1 MQKPKCLIISNRGNR
16 IFPSIYK
23 MAGCK
28 LKAYFFYY
36 LQNGS
41 TQTQSII
48 DLLVYR
54 NQVQVKQAGDRS
66 STPLSSVTILLLTK
80 LTWFRVNNTGNSTK
94 SLPWI
99 LCPSLCTRSWQNSIS
114 EYLRTSLSEISFIYL
129 NILVNPHL
137 KLVSLILEYFTE
149 SRNPYL
155 SSISDLPRG
164 CLSRSRSVPTRSP
177 GPPAASRDPAPK
189 HPRRG
194 AHGTWNKCF
203 EFTRVVQSW
212 DSRSHAVLRA
222 A

>member
-41 TQTQSII
+41 MQTQSII

-99 LCPSLCTRSWQNSIS
+99 LCSSLCTRSSQKS
-114 EYLRTSLSEISFIYL
+114 EYLRTILISNFVHLSEHFGKSSSETCFPTWIFYL
-129 NILVNPHL
+129 RKVEILIWVYLIFHVDAYHVHDQFPPCLRAHQQPHVTPL
-137 KLVSLILEYFTE
+137 LNT
-149 SRNPYL
+149 
-155 SSISDLPRG
+155 
-164 CLSRSRSVPTRSP
+164 
-177 GPPAASRDPAPK
+177 
-189 HPRRG
+189 RG
-194 AHGTWNKCF
+194 AVPVELGTKCF
-203 EFTRVVQSW
+203 EFTRVVQSS
-212 DSRSHAVLRA
+212 DSSRSHAVSRA